1 MQVNLINE
9 IQDDLTP
16 VEQIMVNRGIA
27 KEDIYHYMNT
37 TDADINS
44 FLDLD
49 NIKEAVKLLN
59 KHIKQNSNILIQVD

>member
-1 MQVNLINE
+1 MQINLINE
-9 IQDDLTP
+9 IQGDLTP

-27 KEDIYHYMNT
+27 KEDIHHYMNT

-49 NIKEAVKLLN
+49 NMKEAVKLLN